1 MWDRNTSRTTAD
13 QKVETNWYLRGWRA
27 TIGDAR
33 QRIRKPLLY
42 PAELRDRALAGWI
55 SELRRVGYCRHAAPR
70 PLRRGRDRGTS
81 APSRS
86 GCGRPG
92 TTSAAATIRP
102 IPRSQSYV
110 GWAKAS
116 GTADRFMRA
125 VRAFAHAV
133 GARALVGLRWAKSR
147 DASRRHI
154 GRARRFCPPDDEGD
168 TIRISETPY
177 YSPASAAP
185 PERTR
190 PGFCGV
196 SLTGCSS

>member
-1 MWDRNTSRTTAD
+1 MAGFAICEWLDLSQNRPAPRRASEHFAYIATEFATERGGTTGDRNTSRTTAD
-13 QKVETNWYLRGWRA
+13 QKVETNWYLRRWRA
-27 TIGDAR
+27 TIRDAP

-81 APSRS
+81 TPSRC

-92 TTSAAATIRP
+92 TTSAATIRA
-102 IPRSQSYV
+102 IPRNQSYV

-125 VRAFAHAV
+125 VRAPWSDCV
-133 GARALVGLRWAKSR
+133 GQNR
-147 DASRRHI
+147 
-154 GRARRFCPPDDEGD
+154 
-168 TIRISETPY
+168 
-177 YSPASAAP
+177 AAP
-185 PERTR
+185 RVVTSAVPGDFAR
-190 PGFCGV
+190 PTM
-196 SLTGCSS
+196 SAI